1 MMYYNQEYKGV
12 SYKEI
17 VMDIKQ
23 LKTLLILCET
33 LNYQREASILQYE
46 PSTLHKHIQKL
57 EEEIGVQLFIK
68 QGKKLAATERCMEVE
83 RYARNILNE
92 YHTMISGEPAE
103 SNGMEPITVTG
114 CETNL
119 TKTFEGML
127 KDYLHLH
134 PGLDMSVPVVRNKD
148 VPDMV
153 RSGMADVGFYYMD
166 SLARLPGLQKV
177 TLYQE
182 PFDIALP
189 KGHPLCKEKV
199 LTYEMLSRYPFSF
212 MHEDCAPVKELL
224 LRFKKRSIT
233 PAAMRNMGNIP
244 AAALPV

>member
-1 MMYYNQEYKGV
+1 
-12 SYKEI
+12 
-17 VMDIKQ
+17 MDIKQ
-23 LKTLLILCET
+23 LKTLVILCET
-33 LNYQREASILQYE
+33 LNYQRAASILQYE

-57 EEEIGVQLFIK
+57 EEETGVQLFIK

-119 TKTFEGML
+119 TKAFEGML

-153 RSGMADVGFYYMD
+153 RSWTV
-166 SLARLPGLQKV
+166 PGSKD
-177 TLYQE
+177 TKIRAYCR
-182 PFDIALP
+182 ITWHYA
-189 KGHPLCKEKV
+189 
-199 LTYEMLSRYPFSF
+199 
-212 MHEDCAPVKELL
+212 AL
-224 LRFKKRSIT
+224 LRISIGVRPSFKLMRS
-233 PAAMRNMGNIP
+233 
-244 AAALPV
+244 